1 MQIFLNHAKHN
12 ENFHVC
18 ICTNYADN
26 FFDWKIIV
34 SFYIAIHYLK
44 ALAAHKN
51 IQLPSSHFA
60 IDKMCDPK
68 KAENALGLTHNAWD
82 WYTLLYQCSRT
93 ARYDGFIDTD
103 TNPDALSTQGRL
115 FRTHRNL
122 HTKHHAQQAPRVE
135 IGQEYLSAYG
145 TQNRQDKISLPT

>member
-103 TNPDALSTQGRL
+103 TDMIIKKADHIACTKALNKFKNYMAGKGI
-115 FRTHRNL
+115 THAK
-122 HTKHHAQQAPRVE
+122 T
-135 IGQEYLSAYG
+135 
-145 TQNRQDKISLPT
+145 